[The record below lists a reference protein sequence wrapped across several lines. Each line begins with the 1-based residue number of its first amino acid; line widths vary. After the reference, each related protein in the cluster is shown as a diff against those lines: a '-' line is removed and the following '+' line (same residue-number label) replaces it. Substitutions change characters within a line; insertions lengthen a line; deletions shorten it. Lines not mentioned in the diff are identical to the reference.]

1 MRGCRT
7 EGELRAFLD
16 AELPPE
22 AMAELRS
29 HLESCGACR
38 EKVDRQEANS
48 AWVGERLEQLP
59 LGPSP
64 STARAF
70 SKVSRRIQSKPSWQ
84 ERLAEMFRS
93 RDRRW
98 RPALVA
104 LTLLFFVVL
113 AFSFEPVQVA
123 ARDFLSIF
131 RVQEF
136 AVVPVGP
143 EERQQLKEAAALLGQ
158 NFFLSEPVV
167 IERPVSQTVATL
179 DEASAAL
186 GFPVLAPAYVPEELV
201 PVEGVEVNSRG
212 VGLVE
217 VDLEM
222 ARTLFAA
229 LELDPA
235 LLPDSLGEES
245 LEVVIPPMATQSW
258 DLDGRIGLTIVQAP
272 SPTLDYPDD
281 VDPQALGAAALT
293 LLGMDE
299 DEAERMSQSIDWT
312 TTLVM
317 PIPTDVAAFREVAID
332 GVHGLLIT
340 ESSDEHGAHSAL
352 IWQKDGIVRFLEGN
366 LSMDLIMDVADS
378 LQ

>member
-1 MRGCRT
+1 
-7 EGELRAFLD
+7 
-16 AELPPE
+16 
-22 AMAELRS
+22 
-29 HLESCGACR
+29 
-38 EKVDRQEANS
+38 
-48 AWVGERLEQLP
+48 
-59 LGPSP
+59 
-64 STARAF
+64 
-70 SKVSRRIQSKPSWQ
+70 
-84 ERLAEMFRS
+84 MFRS
-93 RDRRW
+93 RDHRW

-104 LTLLFFVVL
+104 LTLVVVVVL

-143 EERQQLKEAAALLGQ
+143 EERQQLEEAAALLGQ

-167 IERPVSQTVATL
+167 IEEPEVRTVSTL
-179 DEASAAL
+179 EEASAAV
-186 GFPVLAPAYVPEELV
+186 GFPVLAPVYVPEELV
-201 PVEGVEVNSRG
+201 PVEGVQVQSRG

-222 ARTLFAA
+222 ARMLFTA

-235 LLPDSLGEES
+235 LLPDSLGEEP
-245 LEVVIPPMATQSW
+245 LEVVIPPMATQRW
-258 DLDGRIGLTIVQAP
+258 DLVGRIGLTIVQAT
-272 SPTLDYPDD
+272 SPTVDFPDD
-281 VDPQALGAAALT
+281 VDPEALGAAALT

-299 DEAERMSQSIDWT
+299 AEAERMSQSIDWT

-317 PIPTDVAAFREVAID
+317 PIPTEVAAFREVAID

-340 ESSDEHGAHSAL
+340 EKSDQHGAHSAL
-352 IWQKDGIVRFLEGN
+352 IWQKDGVVRFLEGN

-378 LQ
+378 LR

>member
-1 MRGCRT
+1 MRVCRT

-16 AELPPE
+16 AELPPMV
-22 AMAELRS
+22 MAGMQT
-29 HLESCGACR
+29 HLEDCPTCR
-38 EKVDRQEANS
+38 ERADRLEADS
-48 AWVGERLEQLP
+48 AWVSERLGRLP
-59 LGPSP
+59 VGPAP
-64 STARAF
+64 STARAL
-70 SKVSRRIQSKPSWQ
+70 SGLDCRIQTRPGWQ

-93 RDRRW
+93 TDRRW

-104 LTLLFFVVL
+104 LALVFLVVL

-143 EERQQLKEAAALLGQ
+143 EQREQIEEAAALLGQ

-167 IERPVSQTVATL
+167 IEEPESQRVATL
-179 DEASAAL
+179 EEASTVV
-186 GFPVLAPAYVPEELV
+186 GFTLLAPAYTPEELV
-201 PVEGVEVNSRG
+201 PVPGVQVSSRG
-212 VGLVE
+212 VGQFE
-217 VDLEM
+217 VDLDLARSLFEM
-222 ARTLFAA
+222 LG
-229 LELDPA
+229 LDPG
-235 LLPDSLGEES
+235 LLPDSLGEEP

-258 DLDGRIGLTIVQAP
+258 TLPGRTGLTFVQAP
-272 SPTLDYPDD
+272 SPTVDFPDD
-281 VDPQALGAAALT
+281 VDPNALGTAALQ

-299 DEAERMSQSIDWT
+299 IEAARMSESIDWT

-317 PIPTDVAAFREVAID
+317 PIPTDVASFREVAID

-340 ESSDEHGAHSAL
+340 ESSDQYGAHSAL
-352 IWQKDGIVRFLEGN
+352 MWQKDGIVRFLEGN